1 MIDILWLLAIGLAAG
16 LLSGLLGVGGGIIF
30 VSILPDLFLSLGI
43 KQESMSSLIIA
54 NSMAAILAASF
65 VGTIALKRS
74 GRFFPKEILLVGLP
88 ALIASVVLQY
98 VYVNTAYYSV
108 DFFNALI
115 FLILSFALWQQI
127 STQFQSKDLQEVID
141 LKNGQYV
148 FSGLITGAASALS
161 GLGGAVVLIP
171 LLNNYFKLPIKKAN
185 SISLGVI
192 LVISFSL
199 TVPNMFFYNFDDPAI
214 APDDKLGLIILP
226 LMIPMTLGLLLGA
239 PLGVRLS
246 NKLSSKLISRIFIGF
261 LFIVLSKIVFDYL
274 VKS

>member
-1 MIDILWLLAIGLAAG
+1 MVEILWLLAIGLAAG

-30 VSILPDLFLSLGI
+30 VSILPEIFFSMGI
-43 KQESMSSLIIA
+43 KEESMSSLIIA

-88 ALIASVVLQY
+88 AFFASIFLQY
-98 VYVNTAYYSV
+98 IYVNTSYYSV

-127 STQFQSKDLQEVID
+127 RSQVQSRVLEEVHD
-141 LKNGQYV
+141 LKNSQYAI
-148 FSGLITGAASALS
+148 SGLVTGTASALS

-192 LVISFSL
+192 LVISFAL
-199 TVPNMFFYNFDDPAI
+199 TLPNMFFYSFQDPAI
-214 APDDKLGLIILP
+214 PANDKLGLIILP
-226 LMIPMTLGLLLGA
+226 IMIPMTLGLLVGA

-261 LFIVLSKIVFDYL
+261 LFIVLLKIVFDYL
-274 VKS
+274 IK

>member
-30 VSILPDLFLSLGI
+30 VSILPEIFFSMGI
-43 KQESMSSLIIA
+43 KEESMSSLIIA
-54 NSMAAILAASF
+54 NSMAAILAASL

-88 ALIASVVLQY
+88 ALVASVFLQY
-98 VYVNTAYYSV
+98 VYVNTSYYSV

-115 FLILSFALWQQI
+115 FVILSFALWQQI
-127 STQFQSKDLQEVID
+127 SSQFQSKDLDEVEN
-141 LKNGQYV
+141 LKNSQYV
-148 FSGLITGAASALS
+148 LSGIVTGTASALS

-192 LVISFSL
+192 LVISFAL
-199 TVPNMFFYNFDDPAI
+199 TIPNMFFYSFEDAAI
-214 APDDKLGLIILP
+214 SANDKLGLIILP
-226 LMIPMTLGLLLGA
+226 VMIPMTFGLLVGA
-239 PLGVRLS
+239 PLGVKLS
-246 NKLSSKLISRIFIGF
+246 NKLPSKLISRIFIGF

-274 VKS
+274 FI

>member
-30 VSILPDLFLSLGI
+30 VSILPEIFFSMGI
-43 KQESMSSLIIA
+43 KEESMSSLIIA
-54 NSMAAILAASF
+54 NSMAAILAASL

-88 ALIASVVLQY
+88 ALVASVFLQY
-98 VYVNTAYYSV
+98 VYVNTSYYSV

-115 FLILSFALWQQI
+115 FVILSFALWQQI
-127 STQFQSKDLQEVID
+127 SSQFQSKDLDEVEN
-141 LKNGQYV
+141 LKNSQYV
-148 FSGLITGAASALS
+148 LSGIVTGTASALS

-192 LVISFSL
+192 LVISFAL
-199 TVPNMFFYNFDDPAI
+199 TIPNMFFYSFEDAAI
-214 APDDKLGLIILP
+214 SAPDKLGLIILP
-226 LMIPMTLGLLLGA
+226 VMIPMTFGLLVGA
-239 PLGVRLS
+239 PLGVKLS
-246 NKLSSKLISRIFIGF
+246 NKLPSKLISRIFIGF

-274 VKS
+274 FI

>member
-30 VSILPDLFLSLGI
+30 ISILPEIFFSMGI
-43 KQESMSSLIIA
+43 KEEFMSSLIIA
-54 NSMAAILAASF
+54 NSMAAILAASL

-88 ALIASVVLQY
+88 ALVASVFLQY
-98 VYVNTAYYSV
+98 VYVNTSYYSV

-115 FLILSFALWQQI
+115 FVILSFALWQQI
-127 STQFQSKDLQEVID
+127 SSQFQSKDLDEVEN
-141 LKNGQYV
+141 LKNSQYV
-148 FSGLITGAASALS
+148 LSGIVTGTASALS

-192 LVISFSL
+192 LVISFAL
-199 TVPNMFFYNFDDPAI
+199 TIPNMFFYSFEDAAI
-214 APDDKLGLIILP
+214 SAPDKLGLIILP
-226 LMIPMTLGLLLGA
+226 VMIPMTFGLLVGA
-239 PLGVRLS
+239 PLGVKLS
-246 NKLSSKLISRIFIGF
+246 NKLPSKLISRIFIGF

-274 VKS
+274 FI

>member
-30 VSILPDLFLSLGI
+30 ISILPEIFFSMGI
-43 KQESMSSLIIA
+43 KEEFMSSLIIA
-54 NSMAAILAASF
+54 NSMAAILAASL
-65 VGTIALKRS
+65 VGTITLKRS

-88 ALIASVVLQY
+88 ALFASVFLQY
-98 VYVNTAYYSV
+98 VYVNTSYYSV

-115 FLILSFALWQQI
+115 FVILLFALWQQI
-127 STQFQSKDLQEVID
+127 SSQFQSKELDGAEN
-141 LKNGQYV
+141 LKNSQYV
-148 FSGLITGAASALS
+148 SSGIVTGTASALS

-192 LVISFSL
+192 LVISFAL
-199 TVPNMFFYNFDDPAI
+199 TIPNMFFYSFEDAAI
-214 APDDKLGLIILP
+214 SANDKLGLIILP
-226 LMIPMTLGLLLGA
+226 VMIPMTFGLLVGA
-239 PLGVRLS
+239 PLGVKLS
-246 NKLSSKLISRIFIGF
+246 NKLPSKLISRIFIGF

-274 VKS
+274 FI

>member
-1 MIDILWLLAIGLAAG
+1 
-16 LLSGLLGVGGGIIF
+16 
-30 VSILPDLFLSLGI
+30 
-43 KQESMSSLIIA
+43 MSSLIIA

-88 ALIASVVLQY
+88 ALLASIFLQY
-98 VYVNTAYYSV
+98 IYVNTSYYSV

-127 STQFQSKDLQEVID
+127 RSEVHSKKLIEVHD
-141 LKNGQYV
+141 LKNGQYAL
-148 FSGLITGAASALS
+148 SGMATGIASALS
-161 GLGGAVVLIP
+161 GLGGATVLIP
-171 LLNNYFKLPIKKAN
+171 FLNNYFKLPIKKAN

-192 LVISFSL
+192 LVISLAL
-199 TVPNMFFYNFDDPAI
+199 TLPYMFCYTMEDPAI
-214 APDDKLGLIILP
+214 GEGDKLGLIVLP
-226 LMIPMTLGLLLGA
+226 VMIPMTFGLLRGA

-261 LFIVLSKIVFDYL
+261 LFVVLSKIVFDYL
-274 VKS
+274 VT